1 MNPQGI
7 RKRTQ
12 LAFIEPMQCKPVT
25 ALPGGEEWTFGSN
38 STAIGFDALLVGVY
52 ENSELVFVAKVKNG
66 FVPRIRMSLFP
77 TLKALHGSDRYASF
91 EADPQPSSG
100 LISGGRLKTILEQ

>member
-1 MNPQGI
+1 
-7 RKRTQ
+7 
-12 LAFIEPMQCKPVT
+12 MQPVT

-77 TLKALHGSDRYASF
+77 TLKALHGSDR
-91 EADPQPSSG
+91 
-100 LISGGRLKTILEQ
+100 